1 MNTYL
6 TIDSSTGVVAGLC
19 QEDLGTVTEVAV
31 QYSADP
37 RRHTESLAPMV
48 QEVCPQRPDTIIVG
62 TGPGAFTGLRA
73 GLVTA
78 RALARAWQVPLY
90 GISSLEVL
98 ALNGI
103 GAGGQVVMPVIDA
116 RRREVYALR
125 AIPLGADDVNVIESP
140 RVLPPAT
147 LGQELAADPAIVV
160 CGSEDLYP
168 EIPGERVITYPTPEA
183 MVRLLLSR
191 LSRIDAGED
200 ISLDTEPQY
209 LRRPDVHGGAHAQP
223 AAQGNPYGA
232 E

>member
-6 TIDSSTGVVAGLC
+6 TIDSSTGVVVGLC
-19 QEDLGTVTEVAV
+19 QEDLGTVTEIAV
-31 QYSADP
+31 QRSSDP
-37 RRHTESLAPMV
+37 RHHTESLAPMV
-48 QEVCPQRPDTIIVG
+48 QEVCPQRPDAIIVG

-78 RALARAWQVPLY
+78 RALARAWDVPLY
-90 GISSLEVL
+90 GLSSLEVL
-98 ALNGI
+98 ALTGI
-103 GAGGQVVMPVIDA
+103 AAGGQIVVPIIDA

-125 AIPLGADDVNVIESP
+125 AIPLGADDVTVLEPP
-140 RVLPPAT
+140 RVLSPAV
-147 LGQELAADPAIVV
+147 LSAELAADPAIVV
-160 CGSEDLYP
+160 CGSAELYP
-168 EIPGERVITYPTPEA
+168 EIPGERVITDPAPEA
-183 MVRLLLSR
+183 MVRLLHSR
-191 LSRIDAGED
+191 LSRIDAGEE